1 MAVNVTV
8 NNPQTIITSTN
19 PNQDKVTVSDTGN
32 IQVQVGGDRTVRSS
46 PKYNTTR
53 PLVTSGEKKPII
65 VPDSVVLGT
74 DTIGAYI
81 ERINAGPGI
90 IVVPTD
96 QLESAN
102 VVISHANT
110 TTTSSTTLA
119 DGYFLSGVDIDQFG
133 HITGFESN
141 NVINFAS
148 ALETSRS
155 ITLSGPVAG
164 TTTFDGSQDVTINI
178 ATQPIGLG
186 STDVSLG
193 QSYTDIIGLNS
204 IGVGDFTV
212 SNSSLV
218 SNNTIIIQSG
228 GNVNLSGATL
238 SNISLPVAGTDA
250 SNKDYVDSQIDQ
262 VEQQV
267 IDATAN
273 TNSYVDG
280 LIANVSIKN
289 SALAA
294 TTVDLGAVT
303 DLPENTLAIP
313 PTATLSID
321 GVTNWMQG
329 DLLLVKDQTAAS
341 ENGIYKLISIG
352 DAVTPWT
359 FQREE
364 FNDEISELPGSF
376 IFIADGGANRD
387 TAWVAS
393 VADAETFE
401 LKVDDVTWIQ
411 FAGEGLF
418 TAGAGLDLTGTTF
431 SAVVDDTTIEIA
443 NNAIQLKAGG
453 LGNDFLTNDSTT
465 LGSTSLILGETA
477 TEIRNLDLLEVAE
490 IDGINNRLIFD
501 ATIIY
506 SESTGGLVIPVGTA
520 LQRPPPEQGMIRYN
534 TSDARFEAYNG
545 ANWTGLG
552 GVVDVDQ
559 DTFVQAESSP
569 GADNDQLQFFTQ
581 GVQRLL
587 IGPDG
592 NIQYGTNADKFT
604 IDYATGDT
612 NIAGNLDVTGDI
624 TLGGNIRIGDADADT
639 IEVVADFTSNLI
651 PDVDDTYNLGSS
663 NKNWNRVYT
672 SVIDNNTE
680 ILNFDI
686 TGAIVV
692 PVGNVFQRPA
702 APEAGMI
709 RYNTGDARFEGYD
722 GSIWSGL
729 AGSVTDIDQDTKIV
743 AETSAGVD
751 NDQLQF
757 FTAGVQRMEL
767 DAAGNFKFGSG
778 LNRVTI
784 NPSGDMVVEG
794 SLNVDSISILND
806 LIRSDTGFVDFDNLS
821 KLTGVLNPTAN
832 TDVVTY
838 DYLENGS
845 FSRFIQINDAA
856 NTFFLDIINE
866 VPQLSVGQG
875 MQATFANN
883 EFTWG
888 IADTA
893 VDPGTYGIEGFVP
906 QFTVDSDGR
915 ILTALD
921 IPIAFSANA
930 VVDFTESTQDISGQM
945 WEFTVKEGATI
956 IYNDSPNTEIIGQQ
970 SGKMEFYLN
979 NFDVELQ
986 GDIVGINRVI
996 RASNTVIDTT
1006 ITVDYLSGLT
1016 ANSGI
1021 EIDLTQGVAAIADIR
1036 HANTSNIEDVLN
1048 GPGVVINDI
1057 TFDEFGHV
1065 LTVVSEDLNVNF
1077 VNVDGDEMT
1086 GPLTVPSIIDYND
1099 NNFVLDLDGD
1109 SVLNNLE
1116 LRGDLDIDGVVF
1128 ANGAI
1133 TTTGSISANGI
1144 ISTTADISTS
1154 GDVLGARFLDS
1165 DNITKFL
1172 NPAGTSELSIINASG
1187 AISAGGT
1194 VTGTQFIDAD
1204 NPTYLLDPSGTSNL
1218 NNVTIVGDFAAG
1230 RFIDSGNTDY
1240 YTDPAGIS
1248 RINELIVG
1256 YNQSLSAVQFAD
1268 DVGSTVYLFGNAGK
1282 LGMVNDGFNYIWYIE
1297 KDQNIFAAPYGAQAA
1312 IFEDFDNTAYY
1323 VDPNS
1328 TSNILDLT
1336 ANSIDVTTD
1345 LSAKDISVANN
1356 IVINSDMIITNSTI
1370 FRELGLTIDAGFGH
1384 IFVAD
1389 RLIRNLLDPLL
1400 AQDAATKQYVDSNV
1414 IGGLESLIGGEGL
1427 SYDANTFTFDVNV
1440 DDASIEIVTDTLQ
1453 VKDAGITNAKILNSY
1468 ITFTGDNASAQ
1479 QIELGDNLTITG
1491 GEGIDTV
1498 LTGSSMSVAMEL
1510 ATDSNIGG
1518 AFFAANNFV
1527 VDTGRVSIVNID
1539 GQDTTIQLERNL
1551 ITNTTPGWTPN
1562 VADMELGEV
1571 IINTFEGKLFIK
1583 QRDPGT
1589 NTNTLVTFT
1598 ADPQELLDLILT
1610 VDGAGSTLDADL
1622 LDGQEGTFYLDYNNF
1637 TNVPPAS
1644 LDLTLTGKVTGN
1656 QFSNTG
1662 IMTIIT
1668 ELANTGV
1675 IADTY
1680 GSSSLVP
1687 VLTVDEDGRITN
1699 ATTSSVAGVDTTTW
1713 YSANNT
1719 FTIETQDGSIY
1730 NTVIETFNEITANTV
1745 GFADGGRATFGNDAD
1760 LEIYHTGTNSYI
1772 DDSGTGNLNLR
1783 SNGSF
1788 IKLGT
1793 ISGETMLSAKTDGA
1807 VTLYYDNLQKL
1818 ATTSSGISVFDDITV
1833 AGLVDGRDIALD
1845 GAKLDR
1851 LEEDIDITLD
1861 GKVTGTATSNTG
1873 ILTITTELAN
1883 TAVTPGSY
1891 GSATS
1896 VPVFTVDEDGRL
1908 TAASTADVA
1917 SIDDI
1922 SWNSANNTLITETS
1936 DGTTYTTLIDS
1947 FGANA
1952 VFSDS
1957 ARLSFGTDNDLE
1969 IYHSGTHSYIN
1980 DTSGTGNLYIA
1991 SSQLVINNSS
2001 NNENMARF
2009 AEDGAVTLYYN
2020 GNPKITTGASGVS
2033 VFDDITVAG
2042 LVDGRDIAIDGAKLD
2057 GIEVGAKDD
2066 QTGAEILAL
2075 LLPVDGTGTL
2085 LDADKLDGYDAT
2097 ELLALAAN
2105 TASNAVG
2112 DAEITITGGDAIDG
2126 SGVFTLNSFTDQE
2139 IILDHAD
2146 TSSVVNTGSVVN
2158 QAILSLDFDDFGH
2171 VVGYTTGTIE
2181 SGLTEA
2187 EADLLYVNVDGDTMT
2202 GDLVIEGSLSVNN
2215 AIIVTDDITAETGTF
2230 TDIVLPFGKLK
2241 SFEVTTSTVSVTN
2254 LDSHIAS
2261 LYKSI
2266 EYIITAKQGTNIDVT
2281 KLLCI
2286 DNGSSIL
2293 ATEFARVTTGTELG
2307 TYAVVNSVGFFRLR
2321 VTPASTSTTTY
2332 TIMATYTDS

>member
-110 TTTSSTTLA
+110 TTTSSTTLSS
-119 DGYFLSGVDIDQFG
+119 GYFLSGVDIDQFG

-238 SNISLPVAGTDA
+238 SNISLPLAGTDA
-250 SNKDYVDSQIDQ
+250 SNKNYVDSQIDL

-321 GVTNWMQG
+321 GVTNWLQ
-329 DLLLVKDQTAAS
+329 DDSLLVKDQTVPS

-376 IFIADGGANRD
+376 IFITDGDANRD
-387 TAWVAS
+387 TAWSAS
-393 VADAETFE
+393 VADAETFQ

-490 IDGINNRLIFD
+490 IDGINNRLTFD

-581 GVQRLL
+581 GEQRLL

-592 NIQYGTNADKFT
+592 NIQYGANADKFT

-612 NIAGNLDVTGDI
+612 NIAGNLEVTGDI

-767 DAAGNFKFGSG
+767 DATGNFKFGSG

-794 SLNVDSISILND
+794 SLNVDSITILND

-893 VDPGTYGIEGFVP
+893 VDPGTYGVEGFVP

-930 VVDFTESTQDISGQM
+930 VVDFTESTQDIAGQM

-970 SGKMEFYLN
+970 PGKMEFYLD

-1172 NPAGTSELSIINASG
+1172 NPAGTSELSTINASG
-1187 AISAGGT
+1187 AISAGGA

-1204 NPTYLLDPSGTSNL
+1204 NATYLLDPSGTSNL

-1268 DVGSTVYLFGNAGK
+1268 DVGSTVYLFGNNGK

-1328 TSNILDLT
+1328 TSNIVDLT

-1440 DDASIEIVTDTLQ
+1440 DDSSIEIVTDTLQ
-1453 VKDAGITNAKILNSY
+1453 VKDDGITNAKILNSY

-1622 LDGQEGTFYLDYNNF
+1622 LDGEEGTFYLDYNNF

-1687 VLTVDEDGRITN
+1687 VLTIDEDGRITN

-1745 GFADGGRATFGNDAD
+1745 GFADGGKATFGTGSD
-1760 LEIYHTGTNSYI
+1760 LQIYHNGSQSFI
-1772 DDSGTGNLNLR
+1772 SDVGTGNLRIQGSNL
-1783 SNGSF
+1783 SLQNGAGTKNYF
-1788 IKLGT
+1788 IAQDG
-1793 ISGETMLSAKTDGA
+1793 GA
-1807 VTLYYDNLQKL
+1807 VTLYHNNGPKL
-1818 ATTSSGISVFDDITV
+1818 ATTSTGISVLDDITV

-1947 FGANA
+1947 FGADVGFA
-1952 VFSDS
+1952 DD
-1957 ARLSFGTDNDLE
+1957 AKLTFGNGNDLE
-1969 IYHSGTHSYIN
+1969 IYHDSG
-1980 DTSGTGNLYIA
+1980 SGRSVIKETGDLFVLGNV
-1991 SSQLVINNSS
+1991 SFTSS
-2001 NNENMARF
+2001 NFSTTKARF
-2009 AEDGAVTLYYN
+2009 TVTTSELYYA
-2020 GNPKITTGASGVS
+2020 GSKKLATTSSGIS
-2033 VFDDITVAG
+2033 VTDDITVAG

-2075 LLPVDGTGTL
+2075 LLPVDGDGTL

-2146 TSSVVNTGSVVN
+2146 TSSVANTGITTN
-2158 QAILSLDFDDFGH
+2158 QAITSLNFDDFGH
-2171 VVGYTTGTIE
+2171 VVAFTSGTIE
-2181 SGLTEA
+2181 TGLTEA

-2307 TYAVVNSVGFFRLR
+2307 TYEVVNSVGFFRLR

>member
-1 MAVNVTV
+1 M
-8 NNPQTIITSTN
+8 
-19 PNQDKVTVSDTGN
+19 
-32 IQVQVGGDRTVRSS
+32 
-46 PKYNTTR
+46 
-53 PLVTSGEKKPII
+53 
-65 VPDSVVLGT
+65 
-74 DTIGAYI
+74 
-81 ERINAGPGI
+81 
-90 IVVPTD
+90 
-96 QLESAN
+96 
-102 VVISHANT
+102 
-110 TTTSSTTLA
+110 
-119 DGYFLSGVDIDQFG
+119 
-133 HITGFESN
+133 
-141 NVINFAS
+141 
-148 ALETSRS
+148 
-155 ITLSGPVAG
+155 
-164 TTTFDGSQDVTINI
+164 
-178 ATQPIGLG
+178 
-186 STDVSLG
+186 
-193 QSYTDIIGLNS
+193 
-204 IGVGDFTV
+204 
-212 SNSSLV
+212 
-218 SNNTIIIQSG
+218 
-228 GNVNLSGATL
+228 
-238 SNISLPVAGTDA
+238 
-250 SNKDYVDSQIDQ
+250 
-262 VEQQV
+262 
-267 IDATAN
+267 
-273 TNSYVDG
+273 
-280 LIANVSIKN
+280 
-289 SALAA
+289 
-294 TTVDLGAVT
+294 
-303 DLPENTLAIP
+303 
-313 PTATLSID
+313 
-321 GVTNWMQG
+321 
-329 DLLLVKDQTAAS
+329 
-341 ENGIYKLISIG
+341 
-352 DAVTPWT
+352 
-359 FQREE
+359 
-364 FNDEISELPGSF
+364 
-376 IFIADGGANRD
+376 
-387 TAWVAS
+387 
-393 VADAETFE
+393 
-401 LKVDDVTWIQ
+401 
-411 FAGEGLF
+411 
-418 TAGAGLDLTGTTF
+418 
-431 SAVVDDTTIEIA
+431 
-443 NNAIQLKAGG
+443 KAGG

-490 IDGINNRLIFD
+490 IDGINNRLTFD

-581 GVQRLL
+581 GEQRLT

-592 NIQYGTNADKFT
+592 NIQYGANADKFT

-612 NIAGNLDVTGDI
+612 NIAGNLEVTGDI
-624 TLGGNIRIGDADADT
+624 TLGGNIRIGDEDADT
-639 IEVVADFTSNLI
+639 IEVVGDFTSNLI

-794 SLNVDSISILND
+794 SLNVDSITILND

-893 VDPGTYGIEGFVP
+893 VDPGTYGVEGFVP

-930 VVDFTESTQDISGQM
+930 VVDFTESTQDIAGQM

-970 SGKMEFYLN
+970 PGKMEFYLD

-1172 NPAGTSELSIINASG
+1172 NPAGTSELSTINASG
-1187 AISAGGT
+1187 AISAGGA

-1204 NPTYLLDPSGTSNL
+1204 NATYLLDPSGTSNL

-1336 ANSIDVTTD
+1336 ANIIDVTTD

-1440 DDASIEIVTDTLQ
+1440 DDSSIEIVTDTLQ
-1453 VKDAGITNAKILNSY
+1453 VKDDGITNAKILNSY

-1622 LDGQEGTFYLDYNNF
+1622 LDGEEGTFYLDYNNF

-1687 VLTVDEDGRITN
+1687 VLTIDEDGRITN

-1745 GFADGGRATFGNDAD
+1745 GFADGGKATFGTGSD
-1760 LEIYHTGTNSYI
+1760 LQIYHNGSQSFI
-1772 DDSGTGNLNLR
+1772 SDVGTGNLRIQGSNL
-1783 SNGSF
+1783 SLQNGAGTKNYF
-1788 IKLGT
+1788 IAQDG
-1793 ISGETMLSAKTDGA
+1793 GA
-1807 VTLYYDNLQKL
+1807 VTLYHNNGPKL
-1818 ATTSSGISVFDDITV
+1818 ATTSTGISVLDDITV

-1947 FGANA
+1947 FGADVGFA
-1952 VFSDS
+1952 DD
-1957 ARLSFGTDNDLE
+1957 AKLTFGNGNDLE
-1969 IYHSGTHSYIN
+1969 IYHDSG
-1980 DTSGTGNLYIA
+1980 SGRSVIKETGDLFVLGNV
-1991 SSQLVINNSS
+1991 SFTSS
-2001 NNENMARF
+2001 NFSTTKARF
-2009 AEDGAVTLYYN
+2009 TVTTSELYYA
-2020 GNPKITTGASGVS
+2020 GSKKLATTSSGIS
-2033 VFDDITVAG
+2033 VTDDITVAG

-2146 TSSVVNTGSVVN
+2146 TSSVANTGITTN
-2158 QAILSLDFDDFGH
+2158 QAITSLNFDDFGH
-2171 VVGYTTGTIE
+2171 VVAFTSGTIE
-2181 SGLTEA
+2181 TGLTEA

-2307 TYAVVNSVGFFRLR
+2307 TYEVVNSVGFFRLR